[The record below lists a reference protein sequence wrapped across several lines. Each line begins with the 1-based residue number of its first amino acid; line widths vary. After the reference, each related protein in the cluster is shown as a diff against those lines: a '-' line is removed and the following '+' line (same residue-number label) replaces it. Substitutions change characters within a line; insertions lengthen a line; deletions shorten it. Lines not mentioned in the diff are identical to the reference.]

1 MFDNFEAKDGDRKSC
16 IIRVNTTIPSGYRV
30 KDMQIMYQG
39 STEVPPGSKGTS
51 LSKIYIFNG
60 GAFGIDKD
68 SPKTTKFTSS
78 NELF

>member
-1 MFDNFEAKDGDRKSC
+1 
-16 IIRVNTTIPSGYRV
+16 
-30 KDMQIMYQG
+30 MQIMYQG